1 MKRLHVEEEKTRQE
15 RLKKI
20 ALEQE
25 LEKMKPERSRE
36 TELLKKEIEKL
47 TNANKELKKTRKGMI
62 SNLSARDY
70 SKL

>member
-1 MKRLHVEEEKTRQE
+1 M
-15 RLKKI
+15 KKI

-36 TELLKKEIEKL
+36 TELLKKEIEKV

>member
-1 MKRLHVEEEKTRQE
+1 
-15 RLKKI
+15 LKKI

>member
-1 MKRLHVEEEKTRQE
+1 LKRLHVEEEKTRQE
-15 RLKKI
+15 RLKKNT
-20 ALEQE
+20 LEQE

>member
-1 MKRLHVEEEKTRQE
+1 M
-15 RLKKI
+15 KKI
-20 ALEQE
+20 TLEQE

>member
-1 MKRLHVEEEKTRQE
+1 LKRLHVEEEKTRQE

-20 ALEQE
+20 TLEQE

-36 TELLKKEIEKL
+36 TELLKKEIEKV

>member
-1 MKRLHVEEEKTRQE
+1 MKRLHVEE

-36 TELLKKEIEKL
+36 TELLKKEIEKV

>member
-1 MKRLHVEEEKTRQE
+1 M
-15 RLKKI
+15 KKI
-20 ALEQE
+20 TLEQE

-36 TELLKKEIEKL
+36 TELLKKEIEKV

>member
-1 MKRLHVEEEKTRQE
+1 M
-15 RLKKI
+15 KKI

>member
-1 MKRLHVEEEKTRQE
+1 LKRLHVEE

>member
-1 MKRLHVEEEKTRQE
+1 
-15 RLKKI
+15 LKKI

-25 LEKMKPERSRE
+25 LEKMKPETSRE

-47 TNANKELKKTRKGMI
+47 TNANKELKKTRNGMI

>member
-1 MKRLHVEEEKTRQE
+1 M
-15 RLKKI
+15 KKI

-47 TNANKELKKTRKGMI
+47 TNANKELKKTRNGMI

>member
-1 MKRLHVEEEKTRQE
+1 LKRLHVEEEKTRQE

>member
-1 MKRLHVEEEKTRQE
+1 MKRLHVEE